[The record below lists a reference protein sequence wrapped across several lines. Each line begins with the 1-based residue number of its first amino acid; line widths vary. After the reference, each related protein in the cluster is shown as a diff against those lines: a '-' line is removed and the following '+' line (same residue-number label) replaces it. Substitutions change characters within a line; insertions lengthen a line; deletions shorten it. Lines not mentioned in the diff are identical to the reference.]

1 MAEMKSEAVSTSGF
15 KVRPLSKVAKREEE
29 SAGGEAQKP
38 EGGAQREAGS
48 FREPDVSKFQTKSS
62 RLRELTQDL
71 RSLESKLRLGG
82 GPDKIGKQHKQGKLT
97 ARERIELLLDEDS
110 FRQEIG
116 LLVAYDKYVTEQK
129 AEGSK
134 QKAATKETSAD
145 EIGGAPA
152 AGVVTTIGR
161 VAGREV
167 VVVANDAT
175 VKAGSWWPETIKKI
189 LRAQEIAMRSRVP
202 IIYLVDSAGVNLPY
216 QGGVFP
222 GQYGAS
228 RIFYY
233 NSIMRRYLK
242 VPQIAAV
249 MGPCIAGG
257 AYLPALSDIIMMV
270 EGTSFMGLGGAN
282 LVKGATGQTI
292 DNETLGGAR
301 THNELSGVAHY
312 RVKNDEDCIAKIRE
326 FVSELPSKAPCAVS
340 ITNGAEPKTPEEQL
354 YEIIPE
360 EHRQPYNMR
369 ELLDCVLDE
378 GHLDE
383 FQADYAKEIITGH
396 ARIRGI
402 QVGVIAN
409 ARGMFRDPAGGSPKF
424 GGIIYTESAEKV
436 AYFIETCSRH
446 QTPLL
451 FIQDVSGFMVGS
463 EAEHSGIIRAGAR
476 FVEAMATAMVPK
488 IVLTVNHASGAG
500 YYAMAGQG
508 FDPDFIFSWPT
519 GRMGVMEGD
528 SAVQAVFG
536 SELERLK
543 KSGQQADPQLE
554 AEMQK
559 VRETYE
565 RDLDAKYAAARGFVD
580 AVIAP
585 EETRD
590 ALELALRV
598 SLNYSGPH
606 LGQFVLPASLA

>member
-1 MAEMKSEAVSTSGF
+1 MKRSDSGPATKQST
-15 KVRPLSKVAKREEE
+15 
-29 SAGGEAQKP
+29 
-38 EGGAQREAGS
+38 
-48 FREPDVSKFQTKSS
+48 
-62 RLRELTQDL
+62 RLRELTDQL
-71 RSLESKLRLGG
+71 QQLEERLRLGG
-82 GPDKIGKQHKQGKLT
+82 GPDKIDRQHQQGKLT
-97 ARERIELLLDEDS
+97 ARERIELLIDKDS
-110 FRQEIG
+110 YMQEIG
-116 LLVAYDKYVTEQK
+116 LLVAYDQY
-129 AEGSK
+129 
-134 QKAATKETSAD
+134 D
-145 EIGGAPA
+145 GGAPG
-152 AGVVTTIGR
+152 AGVVTVVGR
-161 VAGREV
+161 VEGREV

-189 LRAQEIAMRSRVP
+189 LRAQEVAMRSRVP

-242 VPQIAAV
+242 VPQISAV

-257 AYLPALSDIIMMV
+257 AYLPALSDIIIMV

-312 RVKNDEDCIAKIRE
+312 RVADDQTCIEKIRE
-326 FVSELPSKAPCAVS
+326 FVSELPKPTLTMEPSGQPRR
-340 ITNGAEPKTPEEQL
+340 TAEEL
-354 YEIIPE
+354 YDIIPE
-360 EHRQPYNMR
+360 DHRQPYDVR
-369 ELLDCVLDE
+369 KLLECLLDD

-383 FQADYAKEIITGH
+383 FQADYAKEMITGH
-396 ARIRGI
+396 ARLCGI
-402 QVGVIAN
+402 QLGVIAN
-409 ARGMFRDPAGGSPKF
+409 HRGMVRVPGGKPPRF

-436 AYFIETCSRH
+436 AYFIETCNRH
-446 QTPLL
+446 RTPIL
-451 FIQDVSGFMVGS
+451 FVQDVSGFMVGPD
-463 EAEHSGIIRAGAR
+463 AEHSGIIRAGAG
-476 FVEAMATAMVPK
+476 FVEAMATATVPK

-536 SELERLK
+536 SQLEKLK
-543 KSGQQADPQLE
+543 KNGQSPDAALT
-554 AEMQK
+554 AEMDK
-559 VRETYE
+559 VRETYDME
-565 RDLDAKYAAARGFVD
+565 LDAKYAAARGFVD
-580 AVIAP
+580 AVIIP
-585 EETRD
+585 ETTRP
-590 ALELALRV
+590 ALDLALRTAQ
-598 SLNYSGPH
+598 NYSGPH
-606 LGQFVLPASLA
+606 LGQFVLPSDLV

>member
-1 MAEMKSEAVSTSGF
+1 MSEF
-15 KVRPLSKVAKREEE
+15 KVRPLRKLSGSDAQSKPAPAAAQTPPERPPAATPPPATPTPPPAAPAAKQTRLRRLVEE
-29 SAGGEAQKP
+29 
-38 EGGAQREAGS
+38 
-48 FREPDVSKFQTKSS
+48 
-62 RLRELTQDL
+62 LREL
-71 RSLESKLRLGG
+71 ESQLKLGG
-82 GPDKIGKQHKQGKLT
+82 GADKIERQHRQGKLT
-97 ARERIELLLDEDS
+97 ARERIDLLLDRGS
-110 FRQEIG
+110 YAQEIG
-116 LLVAYDKYVTEQK
+116 LLVAYDQY
-129 AEGSK
+129 
-134 QKAATKETSAD
+134 D
-145 EIGGAPA
+145 GGAPA
-152 AGVVTTIGR
+152 AGVVTTVGR

-167 VVVANDAT
+167 IVVANDAT

-222 GQYGAS
+222 GQYGAA

-233 NSIMRRYLK
+233 NSIMRRYLR

-249 MGPCIAGG
+249 MGPCVAGG
-257 AYLPALSDIIMMV
+257 AYLPALSDIILMV

-301 THNELSGVAHY
+301 THTELSGVAHY
-312 RVKNDEDCIAKIRE
+312 RVANDEECLARIRE
-326 FVSELPSKAPCAVS
+326 FVSELPAG
-340 ITNGAEPKTPEEQL
+340 GAGPLSVAEAAEAARPAADL
-354 YEIIPE
+354 YELIPE
-360 EHRQPYNMR
+360 DHRQPYDVR
-369 ELLDCVLDE
+369 AVLGCVIDG

-383 FQADYAKEIITGH
+383 FQADYAREMLTGH
-396 ARIRGI
+396 ARVRGI
-402 QVGVIAN
+402 QVGLIAN
-409 ARGMFRDPAGGSPKF
+409 SRGLFREKSGPPRF
-424 GGIIYTESAEKV
+424 GGIVYTESAEKV
-436 AYFIETCSRH
+436 AYFIETCNRH
-446 QTPLL
+446 RTPLL
-451 FIQDVSGFMVGS
+451 FVQDVSGFMVGA

-476 FVEAMATAMVPK
+476 FVEAMATASVPK

-528 SAVQAVFG
+528 SAVQAIYG
-536 SELERLK
+536 TQLDKMKREGRQPDEALLSEMGR
-543 KSGQQADPQLE
+543 
-554 AEMQK
+554 
-559 VRETYE
+559 VREDY
-565 RDLDAKYAAARGFVD
+565 DQQLDAKYAAARGFVD

-598 SLNYSGPH
+598 GGNFPGPH
-606 LGQFVLPASLA
+606 LGQFVLPNVLA